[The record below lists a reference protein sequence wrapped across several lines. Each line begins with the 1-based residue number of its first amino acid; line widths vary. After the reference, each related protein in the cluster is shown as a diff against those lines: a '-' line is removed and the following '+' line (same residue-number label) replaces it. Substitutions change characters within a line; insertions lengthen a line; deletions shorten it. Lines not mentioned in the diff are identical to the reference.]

1 MPKVWEV
8 YNKAIEEGKGH
19 NVLSNDIRILIS
31 HIQGYAEPIDTLLYR
46 DDDFKNLPLFKEHFA
61 RLLKEEPVEYIINE
75 AKFLGRPFYVD
86 RRVLIPRLET
96 EQLVSKI
103 SEKVS
108 EYFDPRNYLVVA
120 DIGTGS
126 GCIALTLKTMFKNWL
141 LTASDI
147 SKDALE
153 VAKINSER
161 YGGGV
166 RFLEGSSLEPYIENR
181 MNLDIIVSNP
191 PYILNKDE
199 VQISVRDYE
208 PETALYLDKAKSV
221 YEEIFRDYKK
231 VKKGSLLMCFEIGY
245 DLEEYLTDLMKKYLE
260 DYEFEFIKDLDDRT
274 RFLFVYLN

>member
-8 YNKAIEEGKGH
+8 YNSALEEGKGH
-19 NVLSNDIRILIS
+19 NILSNDVRILIS
-31 HIQGYAEPIDTLLYR
+31 HIQGYAEPIDTLLNR
-46 DDDFKNLPLFKEHFA
+46 DDEFKNLPLFKGYFA

-75 AKFLGRPFYVD
+75 AKFLGRSFYVD

-108 EYFDPRNYLVVA
+108 AYFDPRNYLVVA

-126 GCIALTLKTMFKNWL
+126 GCIAITLKSLFKNWL

-153 VAKINSER
+153 VAKMNSER
-161 YGGGV
+161 FGGGISTIQ
-166 RFLEGSSLEPYIENR
+166 GKSLEPYIENR
-181 MNLDIIVSNP
+181 MNLDIIISNP

-199 VQISVRDYE
+199 VQVSVKDYE
-208 PETALYLDKAKSV
+208 PETALYLDKANSV
-221 YEEIFRDYKK
+221 YEDIFRDYKK
-231 VKKGSLLMCFEIGY
+231 VKKGALLMCFEIGY
-245 DLEEYLTDLMKKYLE
+245 DLEEYLTGLMAKYLE
-260 DYEFEFIKDLDDRT
+260 DYEFEFVKDLDERT
-274 RFLFVYLN
+274 RFLFVYLK